1 MTGKYDNII
10 GLSRPESRRPKMTM
24 NDRAAQFAP
33 FAALTKFG
41 EEIKESNR
49 KTTEKIELGDG
60 DIEKIDEVLTG
71 IERRISENKAAGANA
86 GKLAGG
92 FTSGF
97 TDGFANG
104 LTVAAEY
111 FVRDKV
117 KSGGRVEEYI
127 GNVKKIDR
135 AGRKLIF
142 EDGKI
147 VDMQNLLSVSVVQN
161 KQTIK

>member
-1 MTGKYDNII
+1 MTGKYDDII

-41 EEIKESNR
+41 EEIRESNR

-60 DIEKIDEVLTG
+60 DIERIDEVLTE
-71 IERRISENKAAGANA
+71 IERRISENRAAGANA

-92 FTSGF
+92 FT
-97 TDGFANG
+97 DGLADG

-117 KSGGRVEEYI
+117 KSGGRVEEYT

-135 AGRKLIF
+135 VGRKLIF

-147 VDMQNLLSVSVVQN
+147 VDMCDLLSVSAVD
-161 KQTIK
+161 ISE

>member
-1 MTGKYDNII
+1 MTGKYDDII
-10 GLSRPESRRPKMTM
+10 GSSRPESRRPKMTM

-49 KTTEKIELGDG
+49 KTSEKVELGDG
-60 DIEKIDEVLTG
+60 DIERIDEVLTE
-71 IERRISENKAAGANA
+71 IERRISENRADGAGSE
-86 GKLAGG
+86 GLA
-92 FTSGF
+92 
-97 TDGFANG
+97 
-104 LTVAAEY
+104 VAVTY

-147 VDMQNLLSVSVVQN
+147 VDMQDLLSISAVDISE
-161 KQTIK
+161 